1 MNKFLF
7 VISFTLFL
15 PVLFADNKE
24 NHIGMAKF
32 LGNETWNRCASLML
46 DKDADVYEL
55 SYERSGS
62 MPLSPFAGK
71 FIPKLAEADT
81 PNQGEI
87 NSQILYNEPQG
98 LNTEKELPTLDK
110 NSFKQGVYY

>member
-62 MPLSPFAGK
+62 MPLSPFSQNCPC
-71 FIPKLAEADT
+71 FHFPIFHLSISQT
-81 PNQGEI
+81 NHFHFWFC
-87 NSQILYNEPQG
+87 NSRC
-98 LNTEKELPTLDK
+98 LNS
-110 NSFKQGVYY
+110 SFVACR

>member
-46 DKDADVYEL
+46 DKDVDVYEL

-71 FIPKLAEADT
+71 FIPKF
-81 PNQGEI
+81 
-87 NSQILYNEPQG
+87 
-98 LNTEKELPTLDK
+98 LPTGPTK
-110 NSFKQGVYY
+110 TS